1 MHYAPSSHQVMDEH
15 SDVELAFRTV
25 VQAREDV
32 VVKKENMMTT
42 SLMRIYEVID
52 FKKRMEQ
59 IVGKQGKTALVEKYA
74 KVQYAKG
81 SEVVKPSFIEVACML
96 HGSCLSIPKVAAT
109 LMQLD
114 EQALNPLD
122 SIYKLREVCIQCDKR
137 EPLQIWCFTMIADS
151 WLRTDGRDPIPIRAL
166 GSETSESV
174 SMVKLFLFKKQ
185 LRDYLWKE
193 MDSNY
198 TVWDAA
204 IRSEIRRVTE
214 SLEACRTCLGY
225 FNATKDSGNADEDVK
240 ALKGRAQWPASA
252 DSFLV
257 VMEALVFSYGHDSVI
272 SQQLRNRRSIEDI
285 LNHTDIRLGGGLFF
299 GIQLHGFNGIKIR
312 CYGLNFHL
320 FSNSLGRP
328 PKQWRNA
335 TQMLFWVCFW
345 HQSNRKITISWYQ

>member
-1 MHYAPSSHQVMDEH
+1 MDEH

>member
-1 MHYAPSSHQVMDEH
+1 
-15 SDVELAFRTV
+15 
-25 VQAREDV
+25 
-32 VVKKENMMTT
+32 
-42 SLMRIYEVID
+42 
-52 FKKRMEQ
+52 
-59 IVGKQGKTALVEKYA
+59 
-74 KVQYAKG
+74 
-81 SEVVKPSFIEVACML
+81 ML
-96 HGSCLSIPKVAAT
+96 HSSCLSIPKVAAT

-122 SIYKLREVCIQCDKR
+122 SIYKLREVCIQCEKR
-137 EPLQIWCFTMIADS
+137 EPLQIWCFTMIADF
-151 WLRTDGRDPIPIRAL
+151 WIRTDGRDPIPIRAL
-166 GSETSESV
+166 GNETSESV

-285 LNHTDIRLGGGLFF
+285 LNHTDIRLGGVFFGGFNLASWFQWYQDKMLWFKFSFIFQFVGPTTKTREKCYANAVLGLFLAS
-299 GIQLHGFNGIKIR
+299 IQHENYNIMVSMTFPKFKL
-312 CYGLNFHL
+312 CYF
-320 FSNSLGRP
+320 
-328 PKQWRNA
+328 
-335 TQMLFWVCFW
+335 
-345 HQSNRKITISWYQ
+345 I

>member
-1 MHYAPSSHQVMDEH
+1 
-15 SDVELAFRTV
+15 
-25 VQAREDV
+25 
-32 VVKKENMMTT
+32 
-42 SLMRIYEVID
+42 
-52 FKKRMEQ
+52 MEQ

-114 EQALNPLD
+114 EKALNPLD

-151 WLRTDGRDPIPIRAL
+151 WRRTDGRDPIPIRAL

-214 SLEACRTCLGY
+214 SLEARRTCLGY

-285 LNHTDIRLGGGLFF
+285 LNHTDIRLGGGLFWDSTS
-299 GIQLHGFNGIKIR
+299 LHGFNGIKIR

-320 FSNSLGRP
+320 FPIRWADHQTNGEMLRKCCSGFVFGTNPTGKLQYHGINDFS
-328 PKQWRNA
+328 KVQI
-335 TQMLFWVCFW
+335 MLFHLMFLLNLIAIIGHVILFYILRWVEEILHHLYKLTFA
-345 HQSNRKITISWYQ
+345 NA